1 MVHISIITF
10 LLITCMFTE
19 HIKIIMHSAECG
31 MDMDR
36 GYLFYSIIQALY

>member
-1 MVHISIITF
+1 
-10 LLITCMFTE
+10 MFTE

-36 GYLFYSIIQALY
+36 GLFIFIQ